1 MKKALLIVSVAVFG
15 LSFGCGGKDAKDK
28 PATAATFTDT
38 RDGKVYRRVK
48 IGTQVWMAENLNFAA
63 NGSMCYENKAENCA
77 KYGRLYDWNT
87 AMKACPAGT
96 HLPDDDEWY
105 TLRDYANSL
114 ETAGTRLKST
124 NGWKDNDNGTDD
136 YGWWAKWGNGEPLA
150 TSGNGTDDFG
160 FVALPGGFGHS
171 YPNGKFYDAGRYG
184 YWWSATEVSVSANS
198 AWGWFMSYDG
208 EKVDRHFYKQTYL
221 FSVRCVQDKRKEAQK

>member
-1 MKKALLIVSVAVFG
+1 MKKSMIAVVATAMILTG
-15 LSFGCGGKDAKDK
+15 GGKDAKDK
-28 PATAATFTDT
+28 PAAAATFTDT

-105 TLRDYANSL
+105 TLRDYANSQ

-124 NGWKDNDNGTDD
+124 NGWKDNGNGTDD
-136 YGWWAKWGNGEPLA
+136 YGWWAKWGSGEQLA

-160 FVALPGGFGHS
+160 FVALPGGFGRV
-171 YPNGKFYDAGRYG
+171 YDDFYDAGNCG
-184 YWWSATEVSVSANS
+184 YWWSATEVSANS
-198 AWGWFMSYDG
+198 ALGRFMSYDG
-208 EKVDRHFYKQTYL
+208 EKVGRHFYNQTYL
-221 FSVRCVQDKRKEAQK
+221 FSVRCVQDSKEGEQ